1 MKKVLLLIMCALIFG
16 CGNVV
21 PPGTT
26 VIVLKP
32 EGAPVI
38 KYEGVYKAYGRDKV
52 YFVDT
57 KLKSYSKDL
66 KILCKDDINMDVS
79 VKWLGSFKVTEESID
94 IIKSKVPAIRV
105 NKGDI
110 KGYQLSL
117 DAFFAAAMEDIL
129 SSISRQVI
137 SPYVTDNIRDKRE
150 VVEGVIRQKFLSR
163 LEELNYPV
171 ETTDVL
177 VTNLDYPK
185 EITDKRKR
193 IKDAELQDLEN
204 AAIAHA
210 KVAAAKRNAELA
222 AEEGKAELVRAEA
235 DAAANRVRT
244 TSLTTEIL
252 MVKQLELFEK
262 LANGPNNSTVVIP
275 FQAIRP
281 GGMQDIMLNRDSIEK
296 LASKLGN

>member
-1 MKKVLLLIMCALIFG
+1 MRKLFLLILPILIFG
-16 CGNVV
+16 CGKVV

-26 VIVLKP
+26 VIILKP

-38 KYEGVYKAYGRDKV
+38 KHEGVYKAYGRDKV

-57 KLKSYSKDL
+57 KLKAYSKDL

-94 IIKSKVPAIRV
+94 IIKSKVPATKV
-105 NKGDI
+105 NRGDI
-110 KGYQLSL
+110 EGYQLSL

-129 SSISRQVI
+129 SSITRQVI

-150 VVEGVIRQKFLSR
+150 VVEKVIKQRFPSR

-177 VTNLDYPK
+177 ITNLDYPR

-204 AAIAHA
+204 AAIAKA
-210 KVAAAKRNAELA
+210 KVAAAKRNAQLA
-222 AEEGKAELVRAEA
+222 AEEGKANLVRAKA
-235 DAAANRVRT
+235 DAAANKIRT
-244 TSLTTEIL
+244 SSLTREIL

-281 GGMQDIMLNRDSIEK
+281 GGMQDILLNRASIEK
-296 LASKLGN
+296 LASKLGR